1 MGHEDVDEARLANP
15 PLGVTTV
22 SGDETGRQA
31 AAALLE
37 RIEDPG
43 APPRRTVLK
52 TKLIVRESCDFAP
65 D

>member
-1 MGHEDVDEARLANP
+1 
-15 PLGVTTV
+15 VTTV